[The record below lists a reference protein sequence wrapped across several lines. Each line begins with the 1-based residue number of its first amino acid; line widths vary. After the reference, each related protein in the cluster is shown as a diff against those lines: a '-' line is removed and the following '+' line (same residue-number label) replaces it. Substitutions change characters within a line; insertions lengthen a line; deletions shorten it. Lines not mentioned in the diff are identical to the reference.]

1 MEILLSLFV
10 IVFIVGMMLGV
21 IALSFRFTR
30 VLRKAQD
37 NKYKDDFRRRHLL
50 KQEVM
55 NDLNYQNEKW

>member
-37 NKYKDDFRRRHLL
+37 NKYKDDFRRRHLI
-50 KQEVM
+50 KEEVL